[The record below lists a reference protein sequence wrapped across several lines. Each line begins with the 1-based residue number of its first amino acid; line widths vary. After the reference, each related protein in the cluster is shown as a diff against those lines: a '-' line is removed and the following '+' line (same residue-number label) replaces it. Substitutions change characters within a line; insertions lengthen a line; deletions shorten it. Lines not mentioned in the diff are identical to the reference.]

1 VAGNSPDEHPESP
14 VKLLHDTHQ
23 DITVEIGEQA
33 LSRLAPAASSLIYL
47 VQIYPPGPS
56 LGTRYALTGTP
67 AVLGREPECDICLA
81 DPSVSRR
88 HALFQPDGD
97 GYWVIDLR
105 STNGTSVNK
114 LRVSE
119 CRLHDGDDLRFGN
132 CICRYLASSNVEARY
147 HEEIYRLSVS
157 DALTHV
163 PNRRYLVQFLEREL
177 QRASRYHRPLG
188 LVLFDIDDFKS
199 INDRLGHLGGDY
211 TLRELAT
218 CAGNDLRKEG
228 LLARFGGDEFA
239 IVLPEANRDIA
250 IKVAERIRLLV
261 QSHPFAYEDLTY
273 SITVSLGI
281 AATNGSDAVPCER
294 FINEADAH
302 LYEAKRL
309 GRNRA
314 VAHCASL
321 DGQP

>member
-1 VAGNSPDEHPESP
+1 M
-14 VKLLHDTHQ
+14 LHDTDHE
-23 DITVEIGEQA
+23 ITVEIRDMVP
-33 LSRLAPAASSLIYL
+33 SRLAPPVASLAYL
-47 VQIYPPGPS
+47 VQIFPPGPT
-56 LGTRYALTGTP
+56 LGTRFALTGAP

-177 QRASRYHRPLG
+177 QRAGRYRRPVA
-188 LVLFDIDDFKS
+188 LVLFDIDDFKR

-211 TLRELAT
+211 TLRELAACT
-218 CAGNDLRKEG
+218 ESSLRREG
-228 LLARFGGDEFA
+228 LLARFGG
-239 IVLPEANRDIA
+239 
-250 IKVAERIRLLV
+250 
-261 QSHPFAYEDLTY
+261 
-273 SITVSLGI
+273 
-281 AATNGSDAVPCER
+281 
-294 FINEADAH
+294 
-302 LYEAKRL
+302 
-309 GRNRA
+309 
-314 VAHCASL
+314 
-321 DGQP
+321 